1 MSKSYKASVKDPTC
15 GRGRMLLSF
24 HSHHLDNYLIRE
36 DLDRIC
42 CLMSVC
48 NMLIHGYV
56 GEIVWHNSLKAG
68 AFLSGWKINEYL
80 TLSGKLSIR
89 SIVKEESFVWN
100 MWEKDRIKT
109 LQQTIKMRK
118 RKEIALK

>member
-1 MSKSYKASVKDPTC
+1 MSKSYKASVNDSTC
-15 GRGRMLLSF
+15 GRERMLLSF
-24 HSHHLDNYLIRE
+24 HSHHPDNYLVGE

-48 NMLIHGYV
+48 NMLIYGCV
-56 GEIVWHNSLKAG
+56 GEIVWHNSLKAR

-89 SIVKEESFVWN
+89 SIVKEESIVWN